1 MTYTTSGAYTDTLTN
16 AVGCDSIITLNL
28 VINQPTSS
36 SISATSCVSYT
47 WTQNGMTYTTSGA
60 YTDTIPNAAGC
71 DSIITLNLVINQPSS
86 SSVSETACTSFT
98 WTQNG
103 MTYTTSGAYTDT
115 IPNAAGCDSIITLNL
130 VINQPTTSSVTEV
143 ACETFTWTQNG
154 MTYTVSGAYTDTI
167 PNAAGCDSI
176 ITLNLTIN
184 NGGNSTETASACG
197 TYTWAQD
204 GQTYTASGAYDHI
217 IVGGSANGCDSTI
230 TLNLTINAFPTA
242 TATYSGDSILTAS
255 AGTSYQW
262 IDCVTNTAIAG
273 ETSQT
278 FQATANG
285 SYAVVVTNASGCS
298 DTSTCVTVND
308 LGLDGKEFTFINVYP
323 NPTTSSVIVDMNVDN
338 ATIELVDAQG
348 KVISVSTINNG
359 GTIDLT
365 NAERGVYFLRVRS
378 ENGETTK
385 RIVKTIRIS

>member
-1 MTYTTSGAYTDTLTN
+1 
-16 AVGCDSIITLNL
+16 
-28 VINQPTSS
+28 
-36 SISATSCVSYT
+36 
-47 WTQNGMTYTTSGA
+47 
-60 YTDTIPNAAGC
+60 
-71 DSIITLNLVINQPSS
+71 
-86 SSVSETACTSFT
+86 
-98 WTQNG
+98 

-143 ACETFTWTQNG
+143 ACETFTWSQNG
-154 MTYTVSGAYTDTI
+154 TTYTVSGAYTDTI

-184 NGGNSTETASACG
+184 NGGTSTETASACG

-204 GQTYTASGAYDHI
+204 GQTYTASGSYDHI
-217 IVGGSANGCDSTI
+217 IAGGSANGCDSTI

-242 TATYSGDSILTAS
+242 TATYTGDSILTAS
-255 AGTSYQW
+255 AGTTYQW
-262 IDCVTNTAIAG
+262 IDCGTNTAIAG
-273 ETSQT
+273 ATAQT
-278 FQATANG
+278 FQATVNG
-285 SYAVVVTNASGCS
+285 SYAVVVTNAAGCS

-385 RIVKTIRIS
+385 RIVKQ